1 MTIYPESIGN
11 LKVGDLVSFHCT
23 DKDGSAARGI
33 IIATLPE
40 TNKYGDA
47 FLRVKWF
54 EFKGRPGATATHHE
68 YHLLLLGREESEMRN
83 LKVGDIVWWDNPEDD
98 GFKSGKVEVL
108 ELRGPLDEN
117 EGFVSVRQLSDDVVI
132 EVWDEE
138 LYRRAK

>member
-40 TNKYGDA
+40 TNKYGNV
-47 FLRVKWF
+47 RVKWF

-68 YHLLLLGREESEMRN
+68 YHLLLLGRE
-83 LKVGDIVWWDNPEDD
+83 DD
-98 GFKSGKVEVL
+98 EVIDFFQGL
-108 ELRGPLDEN
+108 VDTGMAWVLQGHYGRTAQALLDAGEI
-117 EGFVSVRQLSDDVVI
+117 S
-132 EVWDEE
+132 
-138 LYRRAK
+138 

>member
-1 MTIYPESIGN
+1 MTIYPESIDN
-11 LKVGDLVSFHCT
+11 IKVGDLVLFHCA
-23 DKDGSAARGI
+23 DRDGNTAMGIVIAA
-33 IIATLPE
+33 LPV
-40 TNKYGDA
+40 TNKCGDV
-47 FLRVKWF
+47 RVKWF
-54 EFKGRPGATATHHE
+54 EHQGRPGATATHHE